1 MAGIKAWVEEYDAVV
16 KEVEDLRLMPEF
28 VKEGVVTEQ
37 ELDEQYARA
46 MHRIEELELRNMLR
60 RDEDRMGAIM
70 DINSGAGGTEALDW
84 AGMLL
89 RMYTRWGEAHGYK
102 VKVLDYQAGE
112 EVGVKSCTL
121 EFEGEYA
128 YGYLKS
134 ENGVHRLVRVSPFDA
149 NARRQT
155 SFASLEVMPELD
167 NTIQV
172 NIRPEDIEMQVY
184 RSSGAGGQHINK
196 TSSAVRLIHKPTGI
210 VVNCQTQRSQF
221 QNRDYAMEM
230 LKAKLYQIAKQQH
243 MDKIDDIKGVQ
254 NEIAWGHQIRSYV
267 FMPYTMVKDHR
278 TNYETGNVDAVMDG
292 DLDGFIFAYLKAASR
307 GELQDT

>member
-134 ENGVHRLVRVSPFDA
+134 ENGVHRMVRLSPFNANNKRQTTFASVFVSPAIDDTIEIRSILRTSSGIPSGRA
-149 NARRQT
+149 VRAART
-155 SFASLEVMPELD
+155 SIRSKRRSGCAITARMPIRAS
-167 NTIQV
+167 
-172 NIRPEDIEMQVY
+172 
-184 RSSGAGGQHINK
+184 RSSI
-196 TSSAVRLIHKPTGI
+196 
-210 VVNCQTQRSQF
+210 
-221 QNRDYAMEM
+221 
-230 LKAKLYQIAKQQH
+230 
-243 MDKIDDIKGVQ
+243 
-254 NEIAWGHQIRSYV
+254 
-267 FMPYTMVKDHR
+267 
-278 TNYETGNVDAVMDG
+278 
-292 DLDGFIFAYLKAASR
+292 
-307 GELQDT
+307 

>member
-1 MAGIKAWVEEYDAVV
+1 MRRVAGIKAWVEEYDAVV

-84 AGMLL
+84 ASMLL

-128 YGYLKS
+128 YGLS
-134 ENGVHRLVRVSPFDA
+134 
-149 NARRQT
+149 
-155 SFASLEVMPELD
+155 
-167 NTIQV
+167 
-172 NIRPEDIEMQVY
+172 
-184 RSSGAGGQHINK
+184 
-196 TSSAVRLIHKPTGI
+196 LIHI
-210 VVNCQTQRSQF
+210 
-221 QNRDYAMEM
+221 
-230 LKAKLYQIAKQQH
+230 
-243 MDKIDDIKGVQ
+243 
-254 NEIAWGHQIRSYV
+254 
-267 FMPYTMVKDHR
+267 
-278 TNYETGNVDAVMDG
+278 
-292 DLDGFIFAYLKAASR
+292 
-307 GELQDT
+307 